1 MLMFVC
7 VICFLYSAGTT
18 TNTMLSPSVLF
29 PLIFVP
35 VLSLLVFLSF
45 LFGFIC
51 CLKLRRTQHDGGQ
64 ASEPSHVYDYVDDI
78 QPKIPNRNEIHTN
91 SNYAYGHRFALKD
104 NSTYSRSPRLRENLA
119 YVSGFELTQNTD
131 FKSDL
136 KCDGNSAYERDFELN
151 DNSAYERDFTLQD
164 NSAYV
169 S

>member
-1 MLMFVC
+1 
-7 VICFLYSAGTT
+7 
-18 TNTMLSPSVLF
+18 MLSPSVLF

-51 CLKLRRTQHDGGQ
+51 CLKLRRTQRDGGQ

-78 QPKIPNRNEIHTN
+78 RLMIRNRNEIHTN
-91 SNYAYGHRFALKD
+91 SNYAYGHRFALKE
-104 NSTYSRSPRLRENLA
+104 NSAYSRSPRLRENLA

-136 KCDGNSAYERDFELN
+136 KCDGISAYERDF
-151 DNSAYERDFTLQD
+151 ALQD
-164 NSAYV
+164 NSAYM
-169 S
+169 